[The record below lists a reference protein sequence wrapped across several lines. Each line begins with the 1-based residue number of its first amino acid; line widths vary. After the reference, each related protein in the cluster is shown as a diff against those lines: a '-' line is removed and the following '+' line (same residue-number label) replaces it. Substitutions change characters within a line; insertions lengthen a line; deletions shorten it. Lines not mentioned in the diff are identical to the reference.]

1 MTDITTLVESL
12 ADLIATKVAAKLNGG
27 DVTPAAPAQTVVPP
41 ANDKS
46 SKAKPPAKAK
56 PAAEPEPEP
65 AAEEPAAE
73 EAGAGD
79 DTDLVTD
86 AQKKFVADTVAQAE
100 IENIKSELLDYF
112 VSQGNA
118 KEEIASTL
126 AGMSEEELRGA
137 YTDYTARLVIEKD
150 DGELEFTSSF
160 TDAYKASRVSGGE
173 TKLHWVKGGVTLDE
187 ETCKAEK
194 LADPNKKAPAAPPAK
209 RTALPGKKAK

>member
-12 ADLIATKVAAKLNGG
+12 ADLIATKVAEKMGG
-27 DVTPAAPAQTVVPP
+27 NVTPSAPAATVVPP

-73 EAGAGD
+73 EQPAD
-79 DTDLVTD
+79 DSDLVTD
-86 AQKKFVADTVAQAE
+86 AQKEFVADTVAQAE

-126 AGMSEEELRGA
+126 AGMSEEELRAA

-150 DGELEFTSSF
+150 GGEMEFTSSF

-173 TKLHWVKGGVTLDE
+173 TKLHWIKGGVTLDE

-209 RTALPGKKAK
+209 RTALPGKAKK